1 MKKQMKFVNVLEK
14 FKLQTKYC
22 KICFEKIEDNE
33 PLHFLK
39 NNGVLC
45 VKCQEKLKPKFI
57 SFKTLD
63 VPCLAI
69 YDYDDNIKNYLYQFK
84 GCFDYELKDVF
95 LYRYISELRLVYRNH
110 ILIPIPSYISHDIDR
125 GFNHVVEMFKIL
137 GLEMRCILEKT
148 ADEKQSDKSKN
159 KRKEIYKYLKV
170 KEGSDIKNKKVVI
183 VDDVYT
189 TGSTIKS
196 AIKIL
201 TKQNPKSIEVL
212 VMSKAITKS
221 L

>member
-1 MKKQMKFVNVLEK
+1 
-14 FKLQTKYC
+14 
-22 KICFEKIEDNE
+22 
-33 PLHFLK
+33 
-39 NNGVLC
+39 
-45 VKCQEKLKPKFI
+45 
-57 SFKTLD
+57 
-63 VPCLAI
+63 
-69 YDYDDNIKNYLYQFK
+69 
-84 GCFDYELKDVF
+84 
-95 LYRYISELRLVYRNH
+95 
-110 ILIPIPSYISHDIDR
+110 
-125 GFNHVVEMFKIL
+125 MFKIL